1 MVADFGVLSRVW
13 TRFHE
18 PRWVNF
24 FAALRYAFASAMGWG
39 LLFFPA
45 AELTTVAGWVAHIA
59 SAGGLAVAALL
70 SVGAVMNGV
79 WWAER
84 VGILIIGV
92 AYLAQ
97 IPMLWMVFDTFSWH
111 ALITV
116 SVLEACA
123 GLGHRFALI
132 SWAYLDPTR

>member
-1 MVADFGVLSRVW
+1 MPVRVMGRLWSRV
-13 TRFHE
+13 HE
-18 PRWVNF
+18 PRAVNF
-24 FAALRYAFASAMGWG
+24 FAILRYAFASIMGWG

-45 AELTTVAGWVAHIA
+45 AELTTVAGWVAHVA

-70 SVGAVMNGV
+70 SIGAVINGV

-92 AYLAQ
+92 AYCAQ
-97 IPMLWMVFDTFSWH
+97 IPMLWFVFDNFAWH
-111 ALITV
+111 ALITI

-123 GLGHRFALI
+123 GMAMRYALI